1 MANIS
6 SKKQGTRSFE
16 KTPETY
22 NRESKGTLVQ
32 SKLYIFEKRFFCV
45 GVLELNFLLV
55 LLKCDQFEKQ

>member
-22 NRESKGTLVQ
+22 NHESKGTLVQ
-32 SKLYIFEKRFFCV
+32 SKLYIFASDTRGAREP
-45 GVLELNFLLV
+45 NP
-55 LLKCDQFEKQ
+55 